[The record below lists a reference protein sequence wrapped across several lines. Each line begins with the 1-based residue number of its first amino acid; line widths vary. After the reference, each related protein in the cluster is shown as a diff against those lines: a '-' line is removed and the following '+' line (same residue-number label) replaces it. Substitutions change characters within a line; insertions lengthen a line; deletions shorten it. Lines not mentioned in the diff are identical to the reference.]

1 MPEHTGQV
9 VVPNTIKVHVAKSD
23 GPKATPGT
31 SPQTVILW
39 LIVRTKP
46 DPAFRPEKRVE
57 SKRMLRGLIGKAPN
71 IVHRAFPHPMATL
84 VLASLRPS
92 AAVRTNAGSRA
103 PRARLAPPAVRS
115 LTSKCAHAGSSPM
128 LRSDALRCSSVA
140 GRPVGRTHVITRAQA
155 KDASTE
161 DSTASIAKKVQR
173 TANACKTLGR
183 WGFWSQLILSTVSA
197 VIVVFSVLFKNI
209 TKATD
214 AGLYF
219 ILFGIL
225 CAYFT
230 TFWSLGIGKLGA
242 KLQDAVTQLDL
253 VPPRAEVVRQLS
265 TGLTVNFVGLG
276 ATIVGLQAT
285 TGVLFAKSLTA
296 AAASP
301 FTPGGYNPVL
311 ALDIFLIQ
319 AGANVMFAHWIGAA
333 ISLWLLRTVN
343 LPTPAAR

>member
-1 MPEHTGQV
+1 
-9 VVPNTIKVHVAKSD
+9 
-23 GPKATPGT
+23 
-31 SPQTVILW
+31 
-39 LIVRTKP
+39 
-46 DPAFRPEKRVE
+46 
-57 SKRMLRGLIGKAPN
+57 
-71 IVHRAFPHPMATL
+71 MATL
-84 VLASLRPS
+84 VLASLRP
-92 AAVRTNAGSRA
+92 ALAVRASVGARA
-103 PRARLAPPAVRS
+103 QGRAQLAPAAAIPALTQRRS
-115 LTSKCAHAGSSPM
+115 VFGSSG
-128 LRSDALRCSSVA
+128 LHLSGSDALTVSLVSPRSKQRKSVGVA
-140 GRPVGRTHVITRAQA
+140 FAQA
-155 KDASTE
+155 KDSE

-183 WGFWSQLILSTVSA
+183 WGFWGQLILSTVSA
-197 VIVVFSVLFKNI
+197 VIVIFSVLFKNI

-242 KLQDAVTQLDL
+242 KLQSAVTQLDL
-253 VPPRAEVVRQLS
+253 VPPRAEVVKQLS

-285 TGVLFAKSLTA
+285 TGILFAKSLTA

-301 FTPGGYNPVL
+301 FANTGYNPVL

-343 LPTPAAR
+343 LPTPQK

>member
-1 MPEHTGQV
+1 
-9 VVPNTIKVHVAKSD
+9 
-23 GPKATPGT
+23 
-31 SPQTVILW
+31 
-39 LIVRTKP
+39 
-46 DPAFRPEKRVE
+46 
-57 SKRMLRGLIGKAPN
+57 
-71 IVHRAFPHPMATL
+71 MASL
-84 VLASLRPS
+84 ALASLRPVASVRVS
-92 AAVRTNAGSRA
+92 AGARTSRA
-103 PRARLAPPAVRS
+103 RVPAAARA
-115 LTSKCAHAGSSPM
+115 LTQRAAHAGSAPFAS
-128 LRSDALRCSSVA
+128 LQRARSTAAA
-140 GRPVGRTHVITRAQA
+140 GRASRSRLPAVTRAA
-155 KDASTE
+155 EKSPE

-173 TANACKTLGR
+173 TANACRTLGR
-183 WGFWSQLILSTVSA
+183 WGFWGQLILATVSA

-225 CAYFT
+225 CSYFT

-242 KLQDAVTQLDL
+242 KLQAAVTQLDL

-276 ATIVGLQAT
+276 ATIIGLQAT

-343 LPTPAAR
+343 LPTPAR